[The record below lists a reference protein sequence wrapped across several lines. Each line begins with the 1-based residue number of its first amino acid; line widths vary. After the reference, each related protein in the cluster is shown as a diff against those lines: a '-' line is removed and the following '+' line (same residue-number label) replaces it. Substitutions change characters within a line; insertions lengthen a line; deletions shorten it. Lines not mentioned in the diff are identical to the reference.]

1 MEKYAAVILAAGKG
15 TRMNEGLASPIPK
28 VMFPIAGKPIAFWDI
43 QLIRDA
49 GIEKVVLVV
58 GYKKELVQDYFGDNV
73 DYAVQEQQLGT
84 GHAAAAARPLL
95 EGKAEN
101 VIVFYGD
108 NPLYKPETVR
118 QLIELYEKEN
128 PTIAMLSVEFDD
140 PKFWAFGRLIQDKE
154 GSLKSKQEKII
165 NFTVNVS
172 ADADPGGHYAGVFV
186 RKVESAT
193 AGQVGV
199 AGRVGTL
206 VLVTVPGQITKKAE
220 IKDFEVPESTFKIQ
234 PVDLSA
240 RVYNSGNTFY
250 EAKAEIESSS
260 IWGTDK
266 IDLGSH
272 VIPHQ
277 NSRSYSAS
285 WSPKIPFGLYKLT
298 LRVTDGDGTVHEK
311 NASAWILPY
320 EIVVPFIIIIILII
334 LAIVFALRRK
344 PKDQIGPTPQQV

>member
-1 MEKYAAVILAAGKG
+1 MKNITKYLLAILLALGMVGPVTFAQAATNDQGLQISPLTLRYEIKKGENTAGKVTIKNLSSEEINYAMEAEDFDKVDDQG
-15 TRMNEGLASPIPK
+15 APSFLA
-28 VMFPIAGKPIAFWDI
+28 
-43 QLIRDA
+43 
-49 GIEKVVLVV
+49 EK
-58 GYKKELVQDYFGDNV
+58 
-73 DYAVQEQQLGT
+73 
-84 GHAAAAARPLL
+84 
-95 EGKAEN
+95 KASG
-101 VIVFYGD
+101 VSTLADWI
-108 NPLYKPETVR
+108 K
-118 QLIELYEKEN
+118 
-128 PTIAMLSVEFDD
+128 FD
-140 PKFWAFGRLIQDKE
+140 QDKE